1 MVRQL
6 LPADLAQMGPG
17 PELGA
22 LLAGIDISALTGSDV
37 VEVLQ
42 ARARQLSHDQARLLA
57 TMVEVGLCDPAAYD
71 DEVSRLSEPPAY
83 AADEIR
89 AALAWT
95 RRAADRELN
104 FAEAL
109 VLRMPAVF
117 TALETGRIDRSKA
130 WVFADLCADLTPEQT
145 AVVCTRLLPHAE
157 RLTTGE
163 LAARIKKLAIALDP
177 QWAARRYATAVR
189 ERTVIGYLGAEG
201 TATITGSGLPAD
213 QAASACARIEEL
225 ARAAKRAGHPS
236 RIGPLR
242 ADIYLG
248 LLDGRWQH
256 HTGDQIIT
264 DLLADATSDAEDGVD
279 FHHLAEPDAT
289 TGGEPPAGDAPG
301 DATAD
306 PAAHSVAEDSDSR
319 GTRPDGRPT
328 VGEPGIELP
337 VRRVGVEVRVG
348 LATLLGRDQHPGE
361 IPGWGPV
368 PAGIARTMVAAQR
381 AAEWRFAITDPTG
394 LLLLAGITRRRAHYP
409 APGHTA
415 SQPPCRGGIVELQIS
430 ATLLTDLA
438 ASPDSCGEWAGIVT
452 DIATQYTRHTHCGPG
467 KPDTQ
472 DPTTRFAGAALRRH
486 VQIRDRFCVY
496 PGCRATARSADL
508 DHTHDHAFG
517 GPTTDTNSGPLCRHD
532 HQLKTAG
539 WWRLHQPQPG
549 HFTWISPLG
558 RRYHTQPP
566 PIIHD
571 LPEPRP
577 RPNDV
582 DYLQVATPEDD
593 TPILERPP
601 PQPEPPL
608 PPTLPDPHEPPP
620 F

>member
-6 LPADLAQMGPG
+6 LPAGLAEIAPG

-22 LLAGIDISALTGSDV
+22 LLAGIDISALSGSDV
-37 VEVLQ
+37 VEVLR

-145 AVVCTRLLPHAE
+145 EVVCTRLLPHAE

-189 ERTVIGYLGAEG
+189 ERTVIGYLGPEG

-264 DLLADATSDAEDGVD
+264 DLLTDTISETDGADPR
-279 FHHLAEPDAT
+279 HPAEPDAA
-289 TGGEPPAGDAPG
+289 TGGEHPASDARGDAPA
-301 DATAD
+301 DTANTDD
-306 PAAHSVAEDSDSR
+306 PAAQNTTEDSDSR
-319 GTRPDGRPT
+319 GSMPDGYPT
-328 VGEPGIELP
+328 GPEPGTALP

-394 LLLLAGITRRRAHYP
+394 QLLLAGITRRRPHHP
-409 APGHTA
+409 APDHTTLGHTA
-415 SQPPCRGGIVELQIS
+415 SQQPRRGGVVELQLP

-438 ASPDSCGEWAGIVT
+438 ASPESCGEWAGIVT
-452 DIATQYTRHTHCGPG
+452 DIATQYTQYTQCGPG
-467 KPDTQ
+467 KPHAQ

-496 PGCRATARSADL
+496 PGCRATACSADL
-508 DHTHDHAFG
+508 DHTHDHALG

-539 WWRLHQPQPG
+539 WWRLHQAQPG
-549 HFTWISPLG
+549 HFT
-558 RRYHTQPP
+558 
-566 PIIHD
+566 
-571 LPEPRP
+571 
-577 RPNDV
+577 
-582 DYLQVATPEDD
+582 
-593 TPILERPP
+593 
-601 PQPEPPL
+601 
-608 PPTLPDPHEPPP
+608 
-620 F
+620 

>member
-1 MVRQL
+1 M
-6 LPADLAQMGPG
+6 APG

-22 LLAGIDISALTGSDV
+22 LLARIDISALTGSDV
-37 VEVLQ
+37 VEVLR

-145 AVVCTRLLPHAE
+145 EVVCTRLLPHAE

-189 ERTVIGYLGAEG
+189 ERTVIGYLGPEG

-264 DLLADATSDAEDGVD
+264 DLLTDAASDTGMALIPIPGPSPMLRPTAS
-279 FHHLAEPDAT
+279 HRLATPLAAQPPTPPTPQPTESPRTETA
-289 TGGEPPAGDAPG
+289 GEPGRTGTPPLANPAQRCRSGGSGWRCGWGWRHCSASTSTPERSPAGD
-301 DATAD
+301 
-306 PAAHSVAEDSDSR
+306 
-319 GTRPDGRPT
+319 
-328 VGEPGIELP
+328 
-337 VRRVGVEVRVG
+337 
-348 LATLLGRDQHPGE
+348 
-361 IPGWGPV
+361 
-368 PAGIARTMVAAQR
+368 
-381 AAEWRFAITDPTG
+381 
-394 LLLLAGITRRRAHYP
+394 
-409 APGHTA
+409 
-415 SQPPCRGGIVELQIS
+415 
-430 ATLLTDLA
+430 
-438 ASPDSCGEWAGIVT
+438 
-452 DIATQYTRHTHCGPG
+452 
-467 KPDTQ
+467 
-472 DPTTRFAGAALRRH
+472 
-486 VQIRDRFCVY
+486 
-496 PGCRATARSADL
+496 RS
-508 DHTHDHAFG
+508 
-517 GPTTDTNSGPLCRHD
+517 S
-532 HQLKTAG
+532 
-539 WWRLHQPQPG
+539 
-549 HFTWISPLG
+549 
-558 RRYHTQPP
+558 
-566 PIIHD
+566 
-571 LPEPRP
+571 PRP
-577 RPNDV
+577 RGP
-582 DYLQVATPEDD
+582 
-593 TPILERPP
+593 
-601 PQPEPPL
+601 
-608 PPTLPDPHEPPP
+608 
-620 F
+620 